1 MNKIILL
8 QGDKINFEL
17 DGEDY
22 ITEVWVDD
30 LELVSNS
37 LIVINNTL
45 CCTGNI
51 IKINEHSYEVQCFYQ
66 DAFIVQDNYYY
77 GKQSELD

>member
-1 MNKIILL
+1 MQKINLS
-8 QGDKINFEL
+8 QGDKINFKL

-22 ITEVWVDD
+22 TTEAWSDD

-51 IKINEHSYEVQCFYQ
+51 TKINEHSYEVQCFYQ
-66 DAFIVQDNYYY
+66 DALIVQDEYYY

>member
-1 MNKIILL
+1 MQKLSLL

-22 ITEVWVDD
+22 ITEAWTD
-30 LELVSNS
+30 LELTSNS

-45 CCTGNI
+45 CCTGI
-51 IKINEHSYEVQCFYQ
+51 
-66 DAFIVQDNYYY
+66 
-77 GKQSELD
+77 